1 MVENKNAEV
10 LAVSVCARENIEA
23 MPKAAGK
30 TKKKTFTV
38 RPKRADIERFSY
50 FDTEEKRVKAAAAW
64 AGLRAFQMAMGPGH
78 AALEMIANELPEAYR
93 RNWAKKILQAPKCWS
108 DSTRH

>member
-10 LAVSVCARENIEA
+10 LAVSVGARENNEA
-23 MPKAAGK
+23 MPRAAGK
-30 TKKKTFTV
+30 TKKKNKTFAI
-38 RPKRADIERFSY
+38 RPKRADIERFSH

-78 AALEMIANELPEAYR
+78 AALEMIASELPDAYR
-93 RNWAKKILQAPKCWS
+93 RNWAKKLLQAA
-108 DSTRH
+108 

>member
-1 MVENKNAEV
+1 MIENTDTKVLVSAGQHDNKVTSEV
-10 LAVSVCARENIEA
+10 VGRV
-23 MPKAAGK
+23 
-30 TKKKTFTV
+30 KKKTFTV

-78 AALEMIANELPEAYR
+78 AALDMIASELPEAYR
-93 RNWAKKILQAPKCWS
+93 RNWAKKLLQAA
-108 DSTRH
+108 

>member
-10 LAVSVCARENIEA
+10 LAVSAGQRDNNEVKSEA
-23 MPKAAGK
+23 VGRA
-30 TKKKTFTV
+30 KKKTFTI

-78 AALEMIANELPEAYR
+78 AALEMIANELPDAYR
-93 RNWAKKILQAPKCWS
+93 RNWAKKLLQAA
-108 DSTRH
+108 